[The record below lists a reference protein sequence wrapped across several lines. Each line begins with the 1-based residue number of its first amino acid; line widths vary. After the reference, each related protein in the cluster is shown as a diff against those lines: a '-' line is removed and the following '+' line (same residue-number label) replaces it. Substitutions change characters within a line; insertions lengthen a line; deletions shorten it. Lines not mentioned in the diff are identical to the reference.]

1 MAYYVLNPEVLGGMG
16 RDTVM
21 ESPTVGSYLHHVKVL
36 HVEISGWMGDDLLTN
51 FPCFMVTSRLKQALE
66 MSDLSGFK
74 IKEMK
79 VTVDPQLLMFP
90 QMAASWPLPELNW
103 LKITGKAGIDDFGLT
118 PLDAPVDL
126 VVSGRALDLLQTF
139 QLQECEIIESA

>member
-1 MAYYVLNPEVLGGMG
+1 
-16 RDTVM
+16 
-21 ESPTVGSYLHHVKVL
+21 
-36 HVEISGWMGDDLLTN
+36 
-51 FPCFMVTSRLKQALE
+51 
-66 MSDLSGFK
+66 
-74 IKEMK
+74 
-79 VTVDPQLLMFP
+79 MFP